1 MARWPLGPS
10 QTMPKE
16 TEGLLAGQ
24 GEGEQAEEKLTP
36 LVFLTSPVKPLALHV
51 NPGPSC
57 LFLVYVDSLFWFFSQ
72 MVNFYLL
79 FKLLKAYHIPSFT
92 SLCPNFSPNT
102 LK

>member
-1 MARWPLGPS
+1 M
-10 QTMPKE
+10 
-16 TEGLLAGQ
+16 
-24 GEGEQAEEKLTP
+24 
-36 LVFLTSPVKPLALHV
+36 KPLALHV

-72 MVNFYLL
+72 MVNFNLL

-92 SLCPNFSPNT
+92 SLSPNFSPNT